1 MMNEHF
7 LDVVKRI
14 RLFWPNEE
22 YDHRPYLP
30 KIEGIDKWDGGEVF
44 RKRYAAFKY
53 TVAKV
58 ICPRS
63 IVEIGVGFGV
73 AACAFINGAGGTC
86 EYRGFDD
93 GSMDE
98 RSLPVAAKVVSQWP
112 RARIERYE
120 SLHIPELDH
129 VDLFHVDGAHDY
141 AHAFAD
147 VQRAMKCALW
157 VLIDDARDSQVAA
170 AAMQALYIKRPGNT
184 NWCAFEDSFSGD
196 ILIYMGDEP

>member
-7 LDVVKRI
+7 LDVVKQI
-14 RLFWPNEE
+14 RLQWSTDE
-22 YDHRPYLP
+22 YDHLPYLP
-30 KIEGIDKWDGGEVF
+30 KIEGIDKWNGGEVF
-44 RKRYAAFKY
+44 RKRYAAFKH

-58 ICPRS
+58 IKPRS
-63 IVEIGVGFGV
+63 VVEIGVGFGV

-86 EYRGFDD
+86 SYCGFDD

-98 RSLPVAAKVVSQWP
+98 RSLPAVSETLKQWTLAKVHH
-112 RARIERYE
+112 YE
-120 SLHIPELDH
+120 SLHIPELDR

-157 VLIDDARDSQVAA
+157 VLIDDTRDSQVAA
-170 AAMQALYIKRPGNT
+170 AAMQALYIKRPGNV
-184 NWCAFEDSFSGD
+184 NWCSFEDSFSGD
-196 ILIYMGDEP
+196 ILLYMGDEP